1 MMSFAYDTGMVI
13 FNLEP
18 SPLTARFSYFLH
30 RMRSSFDVIVD
41 ISRMASEPL
50 PKLPAMAFETKL
62 RFDWVSS
69 SAYTMVSLSGLEA
82 DEIHTGTIIGQRIC
96 CELGFELVDCSHPGL
111 WHIWLVGVV
120 VTMWLF
126 VVLVFMK
133 RSWVCLF
140 AFLTAAPV

>member
-1 MMSFAYDTGMVI
+1 MVI
-13 FNLEP
+13 FFLES
-18 SPLTARFSYFLH
+18 SPLTASFSYFLH

-82 DEIHTGTIIGQRIC
+82 AEIHTGTIIGQRIC
-96 CELGFELVDCSHPGL
+96 CELGFELV
-111 WHIWLVGVV
+111 
-120 VTMWLF
+120 
-126 VVLVFMK
+126 
-133 RSWVCLF
+133 
-140 AFLTAAPV
+140 LTAPTLASGTSGLLVLLLPCGFLSCLSS